1 METYLSFRHSYDSHS
16 PHHQRSFYPMCHPI
30 FYQFIMREDEV
41 KWDKMRWDEA
51 PDYLSIHHTIRWDE
65 MRRHDMTWH
74 DMTWHDMTWYDMRWD
89 EMGWDV
95 WWDEKYWRNIYYT
108 VFTAE
113 PQDVRSLFFSLR
125 VTSVSNLFGMNVF
138 FSVYITVQ
146 CFKTQLI
153 CCHVNNVK
161 TTLLLAS
168 SREHSSFFAHTAVL
182 CFMRNCACASVVSLE
197 CVFFICRKD
206 LIFKVTNEN

>member
-74 DMTWHDMTWYDMRWD
+74 DMTWHDMTWHDMIWH
-89 EMGWDV
+89 EMGWDGMRCV
-95 WWDEKYWRNIYYT
+95 MRWEILKKYLLHGIYCRT
-108 VFTAE
+108 SRC
-113 PQDVRSLFFSLR
+113 QISLLFF
-125 VTSVSNLFGMNVF
+125 TSYV
-138 FSVYITVQ
+138 
-146 CFKTQLI
+146 CFQLI
-153 CCHVNNVK
+153 WYEC
-161 TTLLLAS
+161 LL
-168 SREHSSFFAHTAVL
+168 F
-182 CFMRNCACASVVSLE
+182 SLHY
-197 CVFFICRKD
+197 CTM
-206 LIFKVTNEN
+206 L